1 MVNRKSAVKLRAKP
15 KLTSPYL
22 VAGWSGMGAVAL
34 LAVNFLRQS
43 LGAEL
48 LGEIDPYVLFSPSQ
62 VHIKDRLIQELEFP
76 ETRFYFWKSGTAHD
90 LIFFV
95 GTEQPSRGYETAV
108 LILETIERLGVEKI
122 YTAAAFPTLM
132 HHGQEPGLWGTA
144 THLDLLPEMETYGV
158 QIMDQGTI
166 GGLNGLLLAAAKERD
181 LRGLC
186 LLGEIPVYTT
196 QMINPQASRAV
207 LTILT
212 QMLNVEIDLT
222 KLTLWAEDLRPQMDN
237 LYKII
242 PAHVKE
248 VIESAKGK
256 VLPPSIS
263 APEAEPKLVAD
274 EAFFEEIERFLQQH
288 WRRKSGDEEENEDQ
302 LA

>member
-1 MVNRKSAVKLRAKP
+1 
-15 KLTSPYL
+15 
-22 VAGWSGMGAVAL
+22 MGAVAL

-43 LGAEL
+43 LGAEF

-132 HHGQEPGLWGTA
+132 HHSQEPGLWGTA

-181 LRGLC
+181 LKGLC

-248 VIESAKGK
+248 VIENAKGK

-288 WRRKSGDEEENEDQ
+288 WRRKSGDEDENEDQ